1 MPKLEERIS
10 TLEAR
15 LKQMKA
21 KQAQVDARKRTIASR
36 QERKDALRRKIL
48 VGAIVL
54 ERIEAGEFDSAKLWA
69 WLDRGLTRT
78 EDRALFTAL
87 GGNGKGTQSSG

>member
-15 LKQMKA
+15 LKQMKV
-21 KQAQVDARKRTIASR
+21 KQAQVDARRRAVASR
-36 QERKDALRRKIL
+36 RGRKDELRRKIL

-54 ERIEAGEFDSAKLWA
+54 ERIEAGEFDAAQLRG
-69 WLDRGLTRT
+69 WLDRGLTRK
-78 EDRALFTAL
+78 EDRDLFEGL
-87 GGNGKGTQSSG
+87 GGDGKELRGDG

>member
-21 KQAQVDARKRTIASR
+21 KQAQVDARRRTVASR
-36 QERKDALRRKIL
+36 RGRKDELRRKIL

-54 ERIEAGEFDSAKLWA
+54 ERIEAGEFDATQLWV
-69 WLDRGLTRT
+69 WLDRGLTRK
-78 EDRALFTAL
+78 EDRELFTAL
-87 GGNGKGTQSSG
+87 GGNGKGMQSGG